1 MHGVFWW
8 NLSQVFIT
16 LSRWQDDI
24 LKVMGLKVK
33 VTETIFG
40 GDTDKPIGSLPSN
53 TIYSLLM
60 FSMRNFFMNDAT
72 SIYFF

>member
-1 MHGVFWW
+1 
-8 NLSQVFIT
+8 
-16 LSRWQDDI
+16 
-24 LKVMGLKVK
+24 MGLKVK

-60 FSMRNFFMNDAT
+60 FSMWNFLWMT
-72 SIYFF
+72 LHRSISF